1 MGRAIMDMSLADPKG
16 LIRESYKIDAITAEE
31 CRSIF
36 VDWALS
42 LPAGVESVE
51 AMRAALAQYGAEE
64 ADHPMSKVLTEGIAA
79 VNMVPKRRG
88 GRAAKF
94 AS

>member
-1 MGRAIMDMSLADPKG
+1 MDMSLADPKG
-16 LIRESYKIDAITAEE
+16 LIRESYKIEAITAEE

>member
-16 LIRESYKIDAITAEE
+16 LIRESYKIEGITAEE

-42 LPAGVESVE
+42 LSAGVESAE
-51 AMRAALAQYGAEE
+51 AMRAALAQYGAL
-64 ADHPMSKVLTEGIAA
+64 AGHPMTQVLSEGLAA
-79 VNMVPKRRG
+79 GETVPKRRG
-88 GRAAKF
+88 GRAARF

>member
-1 MGRAIMDMSLADPKG
+1 MEWMMMDMSLVDPKG
-16 LIRESYKIDAITAEE
+16 LIRESYKMAGITAEE

-42 LPAGVESVE
+42 LKDGVDVKD
-51 AMRAALAQYGAEE
+51 AMRSALEGYQGA
-64 ADHPMSKVLTEGIAA
+64 ADHPMSVVLMEGMQATEMA
-79 VNMVPKRRG
+79 PTRRG

-94 AS
+94 QN

>member
-1 MGRAIMDMSLADPKG
+1 MDMSLADPKG
-16 LIRESYKIDAITAEE
+16 LIRESYKIEAITAEE

-88 GRAAKF
+88 GRATKF